1 MPKTTPPHNSR
12 QLRSRVR
19 TIAEADVNLRQSERG
34 EEKSNDNVTNRW
46 DDWVPQDRVMKFN
59 EENKE
64 LAAQLHQ
71 EMKKTNQKPKSAI
84 SAGGKKLGGN
94 RTNGSDFGSG
104 RGSEERHA
112 SVAAQG
118 GGGRGGPRR
127 NRDYDLEQ
135 FLGSSLAAFGK
146 SSLLYSQKVAKHFY
160 NSNKFRTIQPFH
172 GITPRQ

>member
-1 MPKTTPPHNSR
+1 MSRRSPPEPSRSLRPRIRTLTESDGNSPKPGKQAESNHDNQNS
-12 QLRSRVR
+12 
-19 TIAEADVNLRQSERG
+19 
-34 EEKSNDNVTNRW
+34 W

-59 EENKE
+59 DDNKE

-71 EMKKTNQKPKSAI
+71 EMKKMSQKPKSAT
-84 SAGGKKLGGN
+84 SAGGKKIGG

-118 GGGRGGPRR
+118 GGRGGPRR

-135 FLGSSLAAFGK
+135 VSLF
-146 SSLLYSQKVAKHFY
+146 
-160 NSNKFRTIQPFH
+160 
-172 GITPRQ
+172 

>member
-1 MPKTTPPHNSR
+1 MSKPSPPKPSRSLRPRIRTLRESDGNSPKPR
-12 QLRSRVR
+12 NQ
-19 TIAEADVNLRQSERG
+19 AE
-34 EEKSNDNVTNRW
+34 SNHDNQNSW

-59 EENKE
+59 DDNKE

-71 EMKKTNQKPKSAI
+71 EMKKMSQKPKSAT
-84 SAGGKKLGGN
+84 SAGGKKIGG

-118 GGGRGGPRR
+118 GGRGGPRR

-135 FLGSSLAAFGK
+135 VSLFI
-146 SSLLYSQKVAKHFY
+146 SIYSFD
-160 NSNKFRTIQPFH
+160 F
-172 GITPRQ
+172 